1 MGLEEK
7 RNNKDD
13 NSLDSKSN
21 GRPISFSTG
30 DGNDFSIDLPT
41 SLPGEETMTTNDM
54 GSEDLEKIAND
65 LDAKTKE
72 MEDVL
77 RDMGIDDIDQFIR
90 DNQ

>member
-7 RNNKDD
+7 RDNKKD
-13 NSLDSKSN
+13 NSVDSKSN

-41 SLPGEETMTTNDM
+41 DLPGKENATTGNVD
-54 GSEDLEKIAND
+54 SEDIEELASK

-72 MEDVL
+72 MEDAL